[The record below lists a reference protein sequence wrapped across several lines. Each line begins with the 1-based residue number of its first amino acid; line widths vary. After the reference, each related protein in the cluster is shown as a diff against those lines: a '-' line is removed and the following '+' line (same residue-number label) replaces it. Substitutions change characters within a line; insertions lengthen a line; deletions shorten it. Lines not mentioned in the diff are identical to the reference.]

1 MCVFL
6 LWVKAH
12 GYSLKTTLY
21 WIPLEIGE
29 NVVVPELLSH
39 VRLFTTSWTTA
50 CQFIT
55 VFYFKDLLQ
64 GSLLKSGS
72 RLEEEV
78 TVLKKCIFGLV
89 ENYCLVQDL
98 NLKSVVGGMWLKS
111 LKGGDLS
118 LNVKCNSFKGTN
130 KWSGKIWYYV
140 PSFFRRILNE
150 QLFWSGVVGLRLVLP
165 LIWNLE
171 TCHSVHGF
179 IPWQENNEEA
189 LSFYLFCRDDFPGNL
204 ILPVLLFLRLS
215 L

>member
-98 NLKSVVGGMWLKS
+98 NLKSIVGGMWLKS

-130 KWSGKIWYYV
+130 KWSGNIILCAI
-140 PSFFRRILNE
+140 FFQKDSKWAVILK
-150 QLFWSGVVGLRLVLP
+150 WSCRFKTGFTTYLES
-165 LIWNLE
+165 WNMPQ
-171 TCHSVHGF
+171 CSWFHSLAR
-179 IPWQENNEEA
+179 E
-189 LSFYLFCRDDFPGNL
+189 
-204 ILPVLLFLRLS
+204 
-215 L
+215 

>member
-130 KWSGKIWYYV
+130 KWSGKISYYV

-150 QLFWSGVVGLRLVLP
+150 ELFWSGVVGLRLVLP